1 QVLRTPT
8 NGVSIQGRGAAGVAG
23 MKLRADVT
31 VVGAAATIGDE
42 ALITVTSNSCAKAT
56 PLAEL
61 EPKGR
66 GGVGVRVTKLTD
78 DASVT
83 LMEVGEP
90 LGILAIMAS
99 DEDSTKTDPNPVPL
113 ILEPSR
119 RDLVSTLSERQVLA
133 LGPARW

>member
-1 QVLRTPT
+1 
-8 NGVSIQGRGAAGVAG
+8 

-42 ALITVTSNSCAKAT
+42 ALITVTSDSCAKAT

-66 GGVGVRVTKLTD
+66 GGIGVRVTKLAD

-99 DEDSTKTDPNPVPL
+99 DKDPTKTDPNPVPL